1 MGEGPGLDLPK
12 INRRESGER
21 AAPTYLNSEGW
32 VSACLVPFATEIAT
46 IDCALGGPSVA
57 MSHFASADQE
67 RLPKAVS
74 SAIWFSC
81 PPPAGTSIRPKVCF
95 EFSERRKA
103 TKRPS
108 GDHAGLTSACTLDVR
123 RTLDS
128 APMVFMRT
136 DGRPSGR
143 FQL

>member
-1 MGEGPGLDLPK
+1 MGDGRGRDAPK

-21 AAPTYLNSEGW
+21 AAPTYPTSEGW
-32 VSACLVPFATEIAT
+32 VSTCLVPFVTEIAT
-46 IDCALGGPSVA
+46 IDCAVGGPSVA
-57 MSHFASADQE
+57 ISHLPSADQE
-67 RLPKAVS
+67 RLPRAVS

-81 PPPAGTSIRPKVCF
+81 PPPAGTSIRPKTRF
-95 EFSERRKA
+95 ESSERRKA

-108 GDHAGLTSACTLDVR
+108 GDHAGLTSDCALDVR

-128 APMVFMRT
+128 APMVFIWMY
-136 DGRPSGR
+136 GRPSGG